1 MYRFSVL
8 FSVFLLMDAATA
20 AEGDVCYST
29 GGIAGIVLATIAV
42 TLITSAI
49 ALFAVWYFYN
59 KRSARRNGVEE
70 ENLSQKAIP
79 ELDSKYAFDNPYFR
93 DDETDKATVDDAE
106 KGQAGITSDNGT
118 VVQPNFTVFPPKNKK
133 LKLAKN
139 HPFSSVFHGV
149 KKQRSRDDSYLAVE
163 PERITVPLRG
173 HDFTGL
179 GFNICGNMRDGIF
192 VKDVLHHGPASESGK
207 IRAGDRIL
215 SVTVSFNNMVYEDA
229 LTILSYASPYN
240 VHLELAKATEK
251 SQVMPTSPGK
261 RLGSVS
267 FRSGGQ
273 RLFHPLYRSQSIDD
287 LTQIGKETYPNQELA
302 PKRSQSI
309 GLTTNQKPN
318 RPYLRN
324 ADSLPEEADRSAA
337 ALIST
342 GSLDEE
348 ALAVL
353 AEETLQ
359 KSLSS
364 DSKLE
369 FIEDTDSCKVQ
380 DDNVPKDEEESKN
393 SNLVSPED
401 VKITLT
407 HSEENDK
414 YDSDKED
421 DKPPQPYPRRGGTPG
436 KRKAPAPPKP
446 PHGNSAETI
455 AQIHQVDSDELDCK
469 NSKLDKSNNSKE
481 TCDIPQIKK
490 LKDGGENDSLDTESL
505 HDDIG
510 SHSDVSNDSLEL
522 GIPEEPK
529 RKSSSLGDL
538 TKLEEISTKKSPTLL
553 ERAVSLDLKQDSIPD
568 SNLVQQKKIL
578 KPPDFDR
585 SDSTDVSTEQ
595 NGSIENDLKKW
606 NVGDKQINMSST
618 ECQSEIFNDSQ
629 KNDVEFETASEPSTA
644 SHSPSLS
651 ISSDNETK
659 TITSTPIKKV
669 IQADTLLTTD
679 LKLNQEHNQN
689 GVPRENEH
697 KLGKNHTDSAIS
709 IEIPVIPPVIKQL
722 EKREHPSPPVVLQ
735 SYQPSSQQKEVI
747 EISEKELDN
756 IMMSHKQFLLKQ
768 AKATGV
774 YTNLN
779 PDASKTDAEIEFESW
794 SYTDEQNSKQT
805 INGNE
810 SDTSTSHYNTGLEM
824 SSELSETKE
833 APLWKQAGLY
843 EEDNAP
849 LWKQKDTSQEYT
861 VRTPGG
867 GYTKTIII
875 TSSGDVP
882 SKDPSLPKLQ
892 PSCN

>member
-8 FSVFLLMDAATA
+8 FSVFVLMDAVTA
-20 AEGDVCYST
+20 AEGDVCYSK
-29 GGIAGIVLATIAV
+29 GGIAGIVIATFVV
-42 TLITSAI
+42 TIVTTAL
-49 ALFAVWYFYN
+49 ALFAVWHFYSN
-59 KRSARRNGVEE
+59 HRARKNGLEE
-70 ENLSQKAIP
+70 ESLSEKVIP
-79 ELDSKYAFDNPYFR
+79 EADSKYAFDNPYFR

-106 KGQAGITSDNGT
+106 KGLAGLIPDNGT
-118 VVQPNFTVFPPKNKK
+118 AGQPNSTAFPMKNKK
-133 LKLAKN
+133 PKLTKT

-149 KKQRSRDDSYLAVE
+149 KKQRSRDDSYISVE

-251 SQVMPTSPGK
+251 SRVVPVSPGK

-267 FRSGGQ
+267 FRTGGQ

-287 LTQIGKETYPNQELA
+287 LTQIGKEAAPNQDSV

-309 GLTTNQKPN
+309 GLSAANPKPN

-324 ADSLPEEADRSAA
+324 ADSLPEEADKSAL

-342 GSLDEE
+342 GSLDED

-353 AEETLQ
+353 NEE
-359 KSLSS
+359 SS
-364 DSKLE
+364 PHSPSKLE
-369 FIEDTDSCKVQ
+369 GLKDSDSAEIQNHQEDHRESHDLTSA
-380 DDNVPKDEEESKN
+380 DDVHIILNQ
-393 SNLVSPED
+393 
-401 VKITLT
+401 
-407 HSEENDK
+407 SEENGQCE
-414 YDSDKED
+414 SDKEE

-446 PHGNSAETI
+446 PHGNSSETI
-455 AQIHQVDSDELDCK
+455 AQIHQVDSDEDKNFDCHH
-469 NSKLDKSNNSKE
+469 SKE
-481 TCDIPQIKK
+481 NLEVKK
-490 LKDGGENDSLDTESL
+490 LKEGAENDSLDRESL
-505 HDDIG
+505 HHDTE
-510 SHSDVSNDSLEL
+510 SHSDVSSDSLEL

-538 TKLEEISTKKSPTLL
+538 TKLEEVASKKSPTLL
-553 ERAVSLDLKQDSIPD
+553 ERAVSLDLQRDSIPD
-568 SNLVQQKKIL
+568 SNLIQQKKIL
-578 KPPDFDR
+578 KPPDFD
-585 SDSTDVSTEQ
+585 SAETDISAEP
-595 NGSIENDLKKW
+595 NGSLDAGLKKW
-606 NVGDKQINMSST
+606 DANSAPSPSKT
-618 ECQSEIFNDSQ
+618 EIFNDSQ

-651 ISSDNETK
+651 TSSDNDAK
-659 TITSTPIKKV
+659 TVTSTPIKKV
-669 IQADTLLTTD
+669 IRPDTLLTTD
-679 LKLNQEHNQN
+679 LTLGSDHQRNQN
-689 GVPRENEH
+689 GLSPESEG
-697 KLGKNHTDSAIS
+697 KTGKNFTDNSVS
-709 IEIPVIPPVIKQL
+709 IEIPLIPPVIKQL
-722 EKREHPSPPVVLQ
+722 EKREHPSPPVMLR
-735 SYQPSSQQKEVI
+735 SYQPSSQPKEVI

-779 PDASKTDAEIEFESW
+779 PDSSKTEAEIEFESW
-794 SYTDEQNSKQT
+794 SYTDEQNSGQT
-805 INGNE
+805 VNGNG
-810 SDTSTSHYNTGLEM
+810 SDTSTSHYNTGLDM
-824 SSELSETKE
+824 SSDLSDTKD
-833 APLWKQAGLY
+833 APLWKHAELP

-849 LWKQKDTSQEYT
+849 LWKQAEASKEYT
-861 VRTPGG
+861 VRTPEG

-875 TSSGDVP
+875 ASSGDIP
-882 SKDPSLPKLQ
+882 SSDSSLPQLQ

>member
-8 FSVFLLMDAATA
+8 FSVFVLMDAVTA
-20 AEGDVCYST
+20 AEDDVCYSK
-29 GGIAGIVLATIAV
+29 GGIAGIVIATFVV
-42 TLITSAI
+42 TIVTTAL
-49 ALFAVWYFYN
+49 ALFAVWHFYTN
-59 KRSARRNGVEE
+59 HRARKNGLEE
-70 ENLSQKAIP
+70 ESLSQKVIP
-79 ELDSKYAFDNPYFR
+79 EADSKYAFDNPYFR

-106 KGQAGITSDNGT
+106 KGLAGLIPDNGT
-118 VVQPNFTVFPPKNKK
+118 AGQPNSTAFPMKNKK
-133 LKLAKN
+133 AKLTKTHA
-139 HPFSSVFHGV
+139 FSSVFHGV
-149 KKQRSRDDSYLAVE
+149 KKQRSRDDSYISVE

-251 SQVMPTSPGK
+251 SRVVPVSPGK

-267 FRSGGQ
+267 FRTGGQ

-287 LTQIGKETYPNQELA
+287 LTQIGKDAAPNQDSV

-309 GLTTNQKPN
+309 GLSAANPKPN

-324 ADSLPEEADRSAA
+324 ADSLPEEADKSAL

-353 AEETLQ
+353 NEESSPSSKLD
-359 KSLSS
+359 SLKDS
-364 DSKLE
+364 DSAT
-369 FIEDTDSCKVQ
+369 IHNAGVT
-380 DDNVPKDEEESKN
+380 EESDH
-393 SNLVSPED
+393 STSADD
-401 VKITLT
+401 VHIILNQ
-407 HSEENDK
+407 SEENGK
-414 YDSDKED
+414 YESDKEE

-446 PHGNSAETI
+446 PHGNSSETI
-455 AQIHQVDSDELDCK
+455 AQIHQVDSDDDK
-469 NSKLDKSNNSKE
+469 NFDSENLVSAGV
-481 TCDIPQIKK
+481 KK
-490 LKDGGENDSLDTESL
+490 LKENDSLDRESL
-505 HDDIG
+505 HQDTE
-510 SHSDVSNDSLEL
+510 SHSDVSSDSLEL
-522 GIPEEPK
+522 GVPEEPK

-538 TKLEEISTKKSPTLL
+538 TKLEEVACKKSPTLL
-553 ERAVSLDLKQDSIPD
+553 ERAVSLDLQRDSIPD
-568 SNLVQQKKIL
+568 SNLIQQKKIL
-578 KPPDFDR
+578 KPPDFD
-585 SDSTDVSTEQ
+585 SVETDISAEP
-595 NGSIENDLKKW
+595 NGSSDIGLKKW
-606 NVGDKQINMSST
+606 DSNPDPSRSKTQ
-618 ECQSEIFNDSQ
+618 IFNDSQ
-629 KNDVEFETASEPSTA
+629 KNDIEFETASEPSTA

-651 ISSDNETK
+651 TCSDNHTK
-659 TITSTPIKKV
+659 TVTSTPIKKV
-669 IQADTLLTTD
+669 IRPDTLLTTD
-679 LKLNQEHNQN
+679 LTLGSDHQRNQN
-689 GVPRENEH
+689 GLSPESEP
-697 KLGKNHTDSAIS
+697 KTGKNFTDNSVC

-722 EKREHPSPPVVLQ
+722 EKREHPSPPVMLR
-735 SYQPSSQQKEVI
+735 SYQPSSQSKEVI

-774 YTNLN
+774 YSHLN
-779 PDASKTDAEIEFESW
+779 PDSSKTEAEIEFESW
-794 SYTDEQNSKQT
+794 SYTDDQNSGQT
-805 INGNE
+805 VNGNG
-810 SDTSTSHYNTGLEM
+810 SDTSTSHYNTGLDV
-824 SSELSETKE
+824 SSDLSDTKD
-833 APLWKQAGLY
+833 APLWKQAELP

-849 LWKQKDTSQEYT
+849 LWKQADASKEYT
-861 VRTPGG
+861 VRTPEG

-875 TSSGDVP
+875 ASSGDIP
-882 SKDPSLPKLQ
+882 SSDSSLPQLQ